1 MNRLQ
6 DLLVKNIKRYQK
18 QAKRDGSSKGEDL
31 DIIPVTFVL
40 PQDYAL
46 FAEVRG
52 ALRICTIAF
61 PCLLHTAS
69 GLM

>member
-1 MNRLQ
+1 MHHLQ

-18 QAKRDGSSKGEDL
+18 QAKRDGSCNEEDL

-46 FAEVRG
+46 FAEVRDT
-52 ALRICTIAF
+52 LRI
-61 PCLLHTAS
+61 
-69 GLM
+69 